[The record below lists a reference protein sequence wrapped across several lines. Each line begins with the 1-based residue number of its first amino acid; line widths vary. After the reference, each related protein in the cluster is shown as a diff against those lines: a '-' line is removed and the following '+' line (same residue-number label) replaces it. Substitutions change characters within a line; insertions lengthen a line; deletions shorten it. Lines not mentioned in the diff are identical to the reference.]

1 MNLGPWGDLTILAAV
16 MEIVFATCVFVYIS
30 RLEKRTSH
38 PLGEKVG
45 AHKAVLAKLRKREP
59 MSQEEV
65 DYATELVADARSPL
79 AYAIPAALF
88 TMGFFYVVGCLFV
101 LHIDGGH
108 PSFRT
113 FIGGIPMLT
122 SMNMAAQLRRV
133 ARLKGKLQDVSVS
146 EPEPSDELADRRRAS
161 ESDCCQQHPVLIVT
175 FESAAVRRPLG
186 PRLPTAVVDEPI
198 GVIRR
203 AEAFGWRGGD
213 APSAATRTSGRAA
226 LRWTAS

>member
-16 MEIVFATCVFVYIS
+16 MELVFAACVFVYIS

-59 MSQEEV
+59 MSQDEV

-88 TMGFFYVVGCLFV
+88 TMGFFYVVGCLYM
-101 LHIDGGH
+101 LHRDGGN

-122 SMNMAAQLRRV
+122 SMNIVAQLRRV
-133 ARLKGKLQDVSVS
+133 ARLKGRLREVPLKAT
-146 EPEPSDELADRRRAS
+146 EPAGEFS
-161 ESDCCQQHPVLIVT
+161 
-175 FESAAVRRPLG
+175 
-186 PRLPTAVVDEPI
+186 TA
-198 GVIRR
+198 
-203 AEAFGWRGGD
+203 
-213 APSAATRTSGRAA
+213 
-226 LRWTAS
+226 